1 MKKIFSSLVILLLMI
16 TVFSVSVNA
25 AEIEDISKDHWAY
38 DSVQKLI
45 NRGYLTLY
53 EDDTFKGENK
63 VSRYELATILAR
75 MLDDLQTSDVQ
86 ITEDDTDD
94 IRKLSLEFRDEL
106 VEIAKKQEDIFNNLE
121 NNKEKNVV
129 QTEAIGENREIIN
142 NSKEEINNII
152 ETINELKNLRTE
164 VEKLNEELKTQTVTI
179 NNLEEKLQENDN
191 DINAINENL
200 KNIGEDLGNQEA
212 IQNIKDQQSVTV
224 TNVDSLNSK
233 VSSLNKKLEEQ
244 NAKIVD
250 LQQQN
255 QQQRIYFIG
264 LAAFMLLTSF

>member
-1 MKKIFSSLVILLLMI
+1 MNKIFSSLVILLLMI
-16 TVFSVSVNA
+16 TFFAVSVNA
-25 AEIEDISKDHWAY
+25 AEIEDISEDHWAY

-106 VEIAKKQEDIFNNLE
+106 VEIAKKQEDLFNNLE

-129 QTEAIGENREIIN
+129 QTNAIGENREIIN
-142 NSKEEINNII
+142 TNKEEINNII
-152 ETINELKNLRTE
+152 DTINELKNLSNE
-164 VEKLNEELKTQTVTI
+164 VDKLSEDLKEQNVTI
-179 NNLEEKLQENDN
+179 NNLEDKLKENNEKITTINND
-191 DINAINENL
+191 L
-200 KNIGEDLGNQEA
+200 KNIGEDLGSQEA
-212 IQNIKDQQSVTV
+212 IQNLEDQQAVTV
-224 TNVDSLNSK
+224 TNVNTLNNK
-233 VSSLNKKLEEQ
+233 VSSLNKKIEEQ
-244 NAKIVD
+244 NKSIEN
-250 LQQQN
+250 LKQQN
-255 QQQRIYFIG
+255 QQQRLYFIA
-264 LAAFMLLTSF
+264 LAAAMLIF

>member
-1 MKKIFSSLVILLLMI
+1 MKKIFSSLVILLFII
-16 TVFSVSVNA
+16 TVFSISVNA

-86 ITEDDTDD
+86 ITEDDTDE

-106 VEIAKKQEDIFNNLE
+106 VEIAKKQEDIFNNSE

-142 NSKEEINNII
+142 NNKEEINNII
-152 ETINELKNLRTE
+152 ETINKLKNLSNE
-164 VEKLNEELKTQTVTI
+164 IEKLNKELKDQTITI
-179 NNLEEKLQENDN
+179 NNLEEKLKENDN
-191 DINAINENL
+191 DISVINEDL

-212 IQNIKDQQSVTV
+212 IQNIKDQQAVTV

-233 VSSLNKKLEEQ
+233 INSLNRKIEDQ
-244 NAKIVD
+244 NKNIED
-250 LQQQN
+250 LKQQN
-255 QQQRIYFIG
+255 QQQRLYFIA
-264 LAAFMLLTSF
+264 LAAAMLIF